1 MQPRRSRS
9 WIVHQV
15 FVLRTPCFG
24 LGVAIGALATLA
36 ARR

>member
-1 MQPRRSRS
+1 
-9 WIVHQV
+9 
-15 FVLRTPCFG
+15 VLALPTPCFG